1 MTTALYRR
9 YRPDTFEDVIGQE
22 HVTQALQTALASGR
36 VAHAFLFS
44 GPRGCGKTT
53 SARIMARA
61 LNCAKGP
68 TPTPCGECPSCIDL
82 ASGGS
87 GSLDVTEIDAA
98 SNRGVEAAAQLRERL
113 IVAPSRD
120 RYRIFILDEAHM
132 VTTEGFNALLKVVEE
147 PPEHVKFIFAT
158 TAPEKVLATIRS
170 RTHHYPFRLV
180 GPEVLVPYLHTITER
195 EGVTLDEAVYPLVVR
210 SGGGSVRDSLSVLDQ
225 LIAGSDGHVT
235 SKRAIELLGYTD
247 TVLLDRTVDALGDSD
262 GAEVFRIIEEVVGAG
277 QEPRR
282 FVEDLLQRLRDLM
295 VCALAGDR
303 AADILV
309 EVPSDQLLVMHQQAA
324 RWGPPLLSRRADVVE
339 KALADMYGATS
350 PRLQLELL
358 MARLLVSE
366 PGGRVQGASA
376 SVASSAPVT
385 PAPTS
390 AVTTGTRASATD
402 PTTVAPTS
410 VPGREQGEATV
421 TPRAQSPAAAPTSQP
436 APTSAQPPS
445 PTAAPVP
452 SAPAPVPGVPST
464 DDVRSRWPA
473 IISQIGNFGAA
484 LPALIK
490 TTRRVEPVGGHVY
503 FFLMEPSSAQRF
515 RMVGGEEHLSKVL
528 SSVFGRQ
535 VSGRVAAQAEAD
547 DIVAG
552 RISREGEGEGEV
564 GPATRAPAPQ
574 QPAVQP
580 SFAQSVAPVPS
591 AASQQSAVRPS
602 VAQPVTSV
610 PVTGS
615 ASGPA
620 SGPTPTPAPAPTAG
634 PAPVPEPAPTP
645 MGRIATEPAPTPKEE
660 ARAEEA
666 RVGETRREESRAD
679 EARAVEPRRE
689 QPRAAQTPSPNS
701 YRGRSAAEMV
711 LDILGGTV
719 MSEKIVDASPVPEYD
734 GPELVEPD
742 PNEISELDL
751 EVGL

>member
-180 GPEVLVPYLHTITER
+180 GPEVLVPYLHTLTER

-247 TVLLDRTVDALGDSD
+247 TVLLDRTVDALGDGD
-262 GAEVFRIIEEVVGAG
+262 GAEVFRIIEEVVGSG

-295 VCALAGDR
+295 VCALAGER

-309 EVPSDQLLVMHQQAA
+309 EVPADQLLVMHQQAG

-358 MARLLVSE
+358 MARLLVSG
-366 PGGRVQGASA
+366 PGGHTENARVSA
-376 SVASSAPVT
+376 VSSAAT
-385 PAPTS
+385 PAPTPAPVS
-390 AVTTGTRASATD
+390 SRAAAASAD
-402 PTTVAPTS
+402 A
-410 VPGREQGEATV
+410 QGA
-421 TPRAQSPAAAPTSQP
+421 RAQVAEQAATAEVPVRAAEESTVSLRAPEP
-436 APTSAQPPS
+436 APTPSPSPTPPS
-445 PTAAPVP
+445 PAREVP
-452 SAPAPVPGVPST
+452 TTGE
-464 DDVRSRWPA
+464 VRSNWRE
-473 IISQIGNFGAA
+473 ILSQIGKFGAA

-490 TTRRVEPVGGHVY
+490 TTRRVEPVGEYIY
-503 FFLMEPSSAQRF
+503 FFFMESSGAERF
-515 RMVGGEEHLSKVL
+515 RAAGGEGHLSKVL
-528 SSVFGRQ
+528 SSVFGRE
-535 VSGRVAAQAEAD
+535 VSGRVAAVSEAD

-552 RISREGEGEGEV
+552 RVQRDDAAAE
-564 GPATRAPAPQ
+564 PAAH
-574 QPAVQP
+574 
-580 SFAQSVAPVPS
+580 SVVD
-591 AASQQSAVRPS
+591 
-602 VAQPVTSV
+602 PVTSSS
-610 PVTGS
+610 GS
-615 ASGPA
+615 SNVAPA
-620 SGPTPTPAPAPTAG
+620 SATGAPERQESPAAATVGAVPAHA
-634 PAPVPEPAPTP
+634 PEPAV
-645 MGRIATEPAPTPKEE
+645 EE
-660 ARAEEA
+660 
-666 RVGETRREESRAD
+666 RRESA
-679 EARAVEPRRE
+679 
-689 QPRAAQTPSPNS
+689 PSTNS

-711 LDILGGTV
+711 LDILGGNV
-719 MSEKIVDASPVPEYD
+719 MRETLIESPTQPGYD
-734 GPELVEPD
+734 GPELIEPD
-742 PNEISELDL
+742 PNEIGELDL